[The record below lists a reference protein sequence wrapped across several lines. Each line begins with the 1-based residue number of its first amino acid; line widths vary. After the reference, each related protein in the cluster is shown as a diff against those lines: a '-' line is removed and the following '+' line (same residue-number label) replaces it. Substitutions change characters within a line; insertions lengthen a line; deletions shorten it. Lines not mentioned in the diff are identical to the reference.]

1 MVLPNLSLV
10 FLLESNLVGTA
21 AEGVLG
27 SGPDMGF
34 YVP

>member
-1 MVLPNLSLV
+1 
-10 FLLESNLVGTA
+10 LESNLVGTA